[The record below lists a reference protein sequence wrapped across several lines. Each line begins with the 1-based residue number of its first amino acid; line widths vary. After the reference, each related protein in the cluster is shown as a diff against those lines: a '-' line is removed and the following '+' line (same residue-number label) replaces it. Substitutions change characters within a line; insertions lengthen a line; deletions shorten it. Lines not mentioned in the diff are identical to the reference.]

1 MKEPLISVIVP
12 VYKVEKYLNRCV
24 ESIVGQTYSNL
35 EIILVDD
42 GSPDHCPEICDKWEN
57 LDSRITV
64 IHQSNCGGGQARNR
78 ALDIARGDFVAFV
91 DSDDYIA
98 PTMYEFLH
106 DLFRDDIDIVEC
118 GFHTVYDDNVEFDN
132 ITAPFEM
139 KKFTAEEAVME
150 NIRDRIFRQLI
161 WNKLYRKSTIDDV
174 RFPTGSKIDDE
185 FWTYRVL
192 ANARKLVYTNKRLY
206 AYRQQEN
213 SVMHLLSTEKRIQ
226 VLEAKKQRY
235 EYICT
240 KMPKLEADSLYD
252 IWLTCLYQ
260 GQMILRTDGKEKC
273 YVIWDM
279 LEETIRKYPLKKV
292 PSYVSWTQKI
302 WLKLTSISFSMTCR
316 IRNALKIGL

>member
-1 MKEPLISVIVP
+1 MDDLISVIVP
-12 VYKVEKYLNRCV
+12 VYKVEKYLRQCIR
-24 ESIVGQTYSNL
+24 SIVNQTYQNL
-35 EIILVDD
+35 QIILIDD
-42 GSPDHCPEICDKWEN
+42 GSPDRCPEICDKWEN

-174 RFPTGSKIDDE
+174 RFPTDSKIDDE

-213 SVMHLLSTEKRIQ
+213 SVMHLLSTEKRLQ
-226 VLEAKKQRY
+226 ALEAKKQRH

-260 GQMILRTDGKEKC
+260 GQMILRTDGKGKC
-273 YVIWDM
+273 YVSWEM

>member
-1 MKEPLISVIVP
+1 MDDLISVIVP
-12 VYKVEKYLNRCV
+12 VYKVEEYLSQCIR
-24 ESIVGQTYSNL
+24 SIVNQTYQKL
-35 EIILVDD
+35 QIILIDD
-42 GSPDHCPEICDKWEN
+42 GSPDRCPEICNKWEK

-64 IHQSNCGGGQARNR
+64 IHQNNCGSGQARNR
-78 ALDIARGDFVAFV
+78 ALDIAQGDFVAFV

-106 DLFRDDIDIVEC
+106 NLFRDDIDIVEC

-132 ITAPFEM
+132 ITSPFKV

-161 WNKLYRKSTIDDV
+161 WNKLYRKSTIDDI
-174 RFPTGSKIDDE
+174 RFPAGSKIDDE
-185 FWTYRVL
+185 FWTYQVL
-192 ANARKLVYTNKRLY
+192 ANARKLVYTDKRLY

-213 SVMHLLSTEKRIQ
+213 SVMHLLSNEKRLQ
-226 VLEAKKQRY
+226 ALDAKKQRH

-240 KMPKLEADSLYD
+240 KMPNLEADSLYD

-260 GQMILRTDGKEKC
+260 GQMILRADRKEKC
-273 YVIWDM
+273 YAIWDM

-292 PSYVSWTQKI
+292 PSYVRWTQKI

-316 IRNALKIGL
+316 IRNALEIGL

>member
-1 MKEPLISVIVP
+1 MDDLISVIVP
-12 VYKVEKYLNRCV
+12 VYKVEKYLSQCIR
-24 ESIVGQTYSNL
+24 SIVNQTYQNL
-35 EIILVDD
+35 QIILIDD
-42 GSPDHCPEICDKWEN
+42 GSPDRCPEICDKWEN
-57 LDSRITV
+57 IDSRITV

-78 ALDIARGDFVAFV
+78 ALDIAQGEFVAFV

-118 GFHTVYDDNVEFDN
+118 GFYTVYDDNVEFDN

-139 KKFTAEEAVME
+139 MKYTAEEAVME

-161 WNKLYRKSTIDDV
+161 WNKLYRKNTIDDV
-174 RFPTGSKIDDE
+174 RFPTDSKIDDE

-213 SVMHLLSTEKRIQ
+213 SVMHLLSTEKRLQ
-226 VLEAKKQRY
+226 ALEAKKQRH

-240 KMPKLEADSLYD
+240 KMPKLEVDSLYD

-260 GQMILRTDGKEKC
+260 GQMILRTDGKGKC
-273 YVIWDM
+273 YASWEM

-292 PSYVSWTQKI
+292 LSYVSWTQKI

>member
-1 MKEPLISVIVP
+1 MDDLISVIVP
-12 VYKVEKYLNRCV
+12 VYKVEEYLSQCIR
-24 ESIVGQTYSNL
+24 SIVNQTYQKL
-35 EIILVDD
+35 QIILIDD
-42 GSPDHCPEICDKWEN
+42 GSPDRCPEICNKWEK

-64 IHQSNCGGGQARNR
+64 IHQNNCGSGQARNR
-78 ALDIARGDFVAFV
+78 ALDIAQGDFVAFV

-106 DLFRDDIDIVEC
+106 NLFRDDIDIVEC

-132 ITAPFEM
+132 ITSPFKV

-161 WNKLYRKSTIDDV
+161 WNKLYRKSTIDDI
-174 RFPTGSKIDDE
+174 RFPAGSKIDDE
-185 FWTYRVL
+185 FWTYQVL
-192 ANARKLVYTNKRLY
+192 ANARKLVYTDKRLY

-213 SVMHLLSTEKRIQ
+213 SVMHLLSNEKRLQ
-226 VLEAKKQRY
+226 ALDAKKQRH

-240 KMPKLEADSLYD
+240 KMPNLEADSLYD

-260 GQMILRTDGKEKC
+260 GQMILRADRKEKC
-273 YVIWDM
+273 YAIWDM

-292 PSYVSWTQKI
+292 PSYVRWTQKI

>member
-1 MKEPLISVIVP
+1 MDDLISVIVP
-12 VYKVEKYLNRCV
+12 VYKVEKYLRQCIR
-24 ESIVGQTYSNL
+24 SIVNQTYQNL
-35 EIILVDD
+35 QIILIDD
-42 GSPDHCPEICDKWEN
+42 GSPDRCPEICDKWEN

-118 GFHTVYDDNVEFDN
+118 GFHTAYDDNVEFDN

-174 RFPTGSKIDDE
+174 RFPTDSKIDDE

-213 SVMHLLSTEKRIQ
+213 SVMHLLSTEKRLQ
-226 VLEAKKQRY
+226 ALEAKKQRH

-260 GQMILRTDGKEKC
+260 GQMILRTDGKGKC
-273 YVIWDM
+273 YVSWEM

>member
-1 MKEPLISVIVP
+1 MDDLISVIVP
-12 VYKVEKYLNRCV
+12 VYKVEKYLSQCIR
-24 ESIVGQTYSNL
+24 SIVNQTYQNL
-35 EIILVDD
+35 QIILIDD
-42 GSPDHCPEICDKWEN
+42 GSPDRCPEICDKWEN

-64 IHQSNCGGGQARNR
+64 IHQSNCGGGRARNR

-139 KKFTAEEAVME
+139 KKFSAEEAVME

-174 RFPTGSKIDDE
+174 RFPTDSKIDDE

-213 SVMHLLSTEKRIQ
+213 SVMHLLSTEKRLQ
-226 VLEAKKQRY
+226 ALEAKKQRH

-260 GQMILRTDGKEKC
+260 GQMILRTDGKGKC
-273 YVIWDM
+273 YVSWEM
-279 LEETIRKYPLKKV
+279 LEETIRKYPLKKA